1 MSGECDD
8 GRDSVYINILRLI
21 SFRQLPRLFKRML
34 RAYLE
39 RSSFS
44 AHIQL
49 GKRVMSKQHK
59 QITTY
64 YKTVREKPKYLTFNL
79 LKQE

>member
-34 RAYLE
+34 RAY
-39 RSSFS
+39 
-44 AHIQL
+44 
-49 GKRVMSKQHK
+49 
-59 QITTY
+59 
-64 YKTVREKPKYLTFNL
+64 
-79 LKQE
+79 